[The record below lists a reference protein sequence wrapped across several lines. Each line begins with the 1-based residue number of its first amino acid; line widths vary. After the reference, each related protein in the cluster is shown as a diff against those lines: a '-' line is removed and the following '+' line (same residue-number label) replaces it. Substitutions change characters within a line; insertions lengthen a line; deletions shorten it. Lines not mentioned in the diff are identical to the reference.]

1 MIEKNEGCKRQMI
14 KLKELRKSQNLTLKE
29 LALRLEISYQA
40 LSNYENSNRQPDY
53 ETLIRFADFFNVS
66 VDYLLGH
73 TDKRQLSGSSLT
85 EKESRLL
92 GAFKGLIPP
101 IQDYVLEMV
110 EKLVEKDI
118 GKNKKLY

>member
-1 MIEKNEGCKRQMI
+1 MIR
-14 KLKELRKSQNLTLKE
+14 LRELRKLQGFTLKNVADALNTSNQVISRYE
-29 LALRLEISYQA
+29 LGQTE
-40 LSNYENSNRQPDY
+40 PDFA
-53 ETLIRFADFFNVS
+53 TLIRIADFFNVS

-73 TDKRQLSGSSLT
+73 TDKRHLSGSSLT

-101 IQDYVLEMV
+101 MQDYVLEMV